1 MTAKRVAVVAFLT
14 MVCLASAAFAQQP
27 KTVTKGAAVI
37 KEFKHDTGPVLREIA
52 PLLPE
57 YGTPPLHEIENPAI
71 PHNWSHKAEK
81 DPVLQSQN
89 SPQGPQT
96 PGLSV
101 EFEGIG
107 YGDDFFCNCMPPD
120 NDGAPGTTQYVQYVN
135 TTYQVFDKSGN
146 TLLGPLSGNDFW
158 SGFGGSCQSDN
169 SGDTV
174 VRFDA
179 AAQVWVVSQFALNNS
194 GDDYECIAV
203 SQTDD
208 ATGAYNRYA
217 YAFSHFPDYPK
228 FGVWPDAYYFTFN
241 NFTLSGSSFVGANA
255 CAVNRA
261 NMLAGTAATMQ
272 CFQQSSSISSLLPSD
287 LDGAIPPAT
296 GTPNFFMTL
305 DPDGSANLDM
315 YAFSVNWVNPSEST
329 FTGPTL
335 IPVPAFTPLCEGAG
349 SHEDCV
355 PQPTAGSD
363 PLEALSDRLMY
374 RLVYRNFGDH
384 TTLLVSHSIVA
395 GSSGGPRWYEIHDPE
410 TSPFVYQSG
419 TYAPDGQWRWMPS
432 MAMDQNQDIA
442 VGYSWSGSGAGDYPS
457 INYAGQTPSDP
468 QGTLESEVVL
478 QAGAGSQKSGGF
490 DRWGDY
496 TSMTVDPTDD
506 CTFWYTEEY
515 LQATGQNGGFN
526 WSTAIGSF
534 SFPECGAGGTPNF
547 HITANPN
554 SETVALGGSGTSTVT
569 VYPVNGFSGSVEL
582 SASGLPSG
590 VTAQFVPNPT
600 TSTSTLTLT
609 VSATAAAGTSPVTI
623 TGVSGTTNTTTLNL
637 TVSNLAPAVTL
648 SPTSLTFTT
657 VVVGETSTAKPVT
670 VTNTGSAALDISSI
684 TASGAFAQAASTKP
698 CGSTLAVGKN
708 CKIEVTFTP
717 TQVGSNTGTL
727 SIYDNASN
735 SPQTVPLSGTG
746 GAPAALTPA
755 SMTFPLTADGTS
767 SAAKVFTLTNHQNV
781 ALTGVSISTIGD
793 FSVSSTTCGTGVNAL
808 GTCTIDVV
816 FTPTEVGTET
826 GTLSVYDSA
835 SNSPQTAALSGT
847 GEVPATLTPATAA
860 YAATKVGSI
869 SAAKVFTLKNHQNV
883 ALTGVSISTTGD
895 FSVSTTTCG
904 TSANALGTCTIDVV
918 FTPTQ
923 TGTLTGT
930 LQVSDSANNSPQTS
944 SLTGTGK

>member
-1 MTAKRVAVVAFLT
+1 VTTKRAAVVAFL
-14 MVCLASAAFAQQP
+14 VVAGLALPALAQQSNN
-27 KTVTKGAAVI
+27 VTKGAVVVN
-37 KEFKHDTGPVLREIA
+37 EFKHDTGPVLREIA

-57 YGTPPLHEIENPAI
+57 FGTPPLHEIENPAI
-71 PHNWSHKAEK
+71 PHNWKHTAQK
-81 DPVLQSQN
+81 DLVLQSQAI
-89 SPQGPQT
+89 PEQT
-96 PGLSV
+96 PSPNV
-101 EFEGIG
+101 EFDGIG

-158 SGFGGSCQSDN
+158 AGFGGSCQTDD
-169 SGDTV
+169 SGDPV

-179 AAQVWVVSQFALNNS
+179 AAQVWVVSQFALNMS
-194 GDDYECIAV
+194 GDDYECVAV
-203 SQTDD
+203 SQTSD
-208 ATGAYNRYA
+208 ATGAYYRYA
-217 YAFSHFPDYPK
+217 FPFKYFPDYPK
-228 FGVWPDAYYFTFN
+228 FGVWPDAYYFSFN
-241 NFTLSGSSFVGANA
+241 NFNLPGTTFIGANA
-255 CAVNRA
+255 CAANRA
-261 NMLAGTAATMQ
+261 AMLAGNASAMQ

-315 YAFSVNWVNPSEST
+315 YEFSVNWVSPSEST

-349 SHEDCV
+349 GHEDCV

-410 TSPFVYQSG
+410 TGPFVYQSG
-419 TYAPDGQWRWMPS
+419 TYAPDGNWRWMPS
-432 MAMDQNQDIA
+432 MAMDQDQDIA

-457 INYAGQTPSDP
+457 VNYAGQMPSDP
-468 QGTLESEVVL
+468 QGTLESEVVM

-515 LQATGQNGGFN
+515 MQATGQNGGFN
-526 WSTAIGSF
+526 WSTVIGSF

-547 HITANPN
+547 HVAANP
-554 SETVALGGSGTSTVT
+554 SSLTVTVGNSGTSTMT
-569 VYPVNGFSGSVEL
+569 VYPVNGFSGSVSL
-582 SASGLPSG
+582 SASGLPGG
-590 VTAQFVPNPT
+590 VTAEFNPNPT
-600 TSTSTLTLT
+600 STTSTLTLT
-609 VSATAAAGTSPVTI
+609 VSGSATTGTSPITVTS
-623 TGVSGTTNTTTLNL
+623 TSGSLTNTTTVNL
-637 TVSNLAPAVTL
+637 TVSNFAPAVSL
-648 SPTSLTFTT
+648 SPTSLTFAS
-657 VVVGETSTAKPVT
+657 VVVGQTSTAKSVT
-670 VTNTGSAALDISSI
+670 VTNTGSATLDISSI
-684 TASGAFAQAASTKP
+684 TTSGPFALATSTKP
-698 CGSTLAVGKN
+698 CGSTLAAGSN

-717 TQVGSNTGTL
+717 TQQGANTGTL
-727 SIYDNASN
+727 SIYDNAAN
-735 SPQTVPLSGTG
+735 NPQTVPLSGTG
-746 GAPAALTPA
+746 SVAVGLTPA
-755 SMTFPLTADGTS
+755 TATYSATAVGTS

-781 ALTGVSISTIGD
+781 ALTGVSISTTGD
-793 FSVSSTTCGTGVNAL
+793 FSVSSTTCGTSVNAL

-835 SNSPQTAALSGT
+835 SNSPQTAALTGT
-847 GEVPATLTPATAA
+847 GTAPATLTPATAT
-860 YAATKVGSI
+860 YSATKVGST

-883 ALTGVSISTTGD
+883 ALTGVTISTTGD
-895 FSVSTTTCG
+895 FSVSSTTCG
-904 TSANALGTCTIDVV
+904 TSVNALGTCTIDVV
-918 FTPTQ
+918 FTPTEV
-923 TGTLTGT
+923 GTETGT
-930 LQVSDSANNSPQTS
+930 LQVADSASNSPQIS
-944 SLTGTGK
+944 NLTGTGK